1 MALVFVGNASPA
13 GVYVS
18 HITNILST
26 PSDRG
31 RNGSLNIRHGRRI
44 TSESSPGAWPVRL
57 YKMCISKCND
67 DIARCVR
74 LKIRVLV
81 KWYHTTSTNG
91 IILHLSQLNLYF
103 ILHLSQLN
111 SIIQYLMHALNIRD
125 HFT

>member
-67 DIARCVR
+67 DIARRVR

-81 KWYHTTSTNG
+81 KWYHTTS
-91 IILHLSQLNLYF
+91 LSVEFNNT
-103 ILHLSQLN
+103 IS
-111 SIIQYLMHALNIRD
+111 HACTDIRD

>member
-67 DIARCVR
+67 DIARRVR
-74 LKIRVLV
+74 LKICVLV
-81 KWYHTTSTNG
+81 KWYHTTS
-91 IILHLSQLNLYF
+91 LSVEF
-103 ILHLSQLN
+103 VFHTTSLSVEFNNTISHACTEYQR
-111 SIIQYLMHALNIRD
+111 SFYLTHQ
-125 HFT
+125 